1 METNSKDVF
10 WSFKIFWKFGI
21 SIVHTN
27 MYSCAK
33 VGMKTQTRQNHT
45 KVTNFRC
52 MILSFSV
59 HAPEICHFR
68 RIFQKQVC
76 IPTFACEYIFACT
89 IEVLNFSFF

>member
-33 VGMKTQTRQNHT
+33 VGMKTQTRKNHT

-52 MILSFSV
+52 RILSFSV
-59 HAPEICHFR
+59 QLYMHLKFV
-68 RIFQKQVC
+68 IFVEFFKSK
-76 IPTFACEYIFACT
+76 FASQLLHVSTYLYA
-89 IEVLNFSFF
+89 L